1 MTTLTTRHRLPRLLV
16 ACALLAV
23 AGCAGQ
29 PPSASPAQDGDYQVL
44 GNPNAKVALIEF
56 TDLQCPYCAR
66 FATTVFPEL
75 RRRYIDTGKV
85 RFETYD
91 MPLSFHRYAMAA
103 AIAARCAGE
112 QGKYW
117 EFREAVFRNQVT
129 LPSGPY
135 DDLARQF
142 GLDLGRFDEC
152 RKNPRIEA
160 DVRADVALAQKNG
173 FSSTP
178 TFVVGRVIEG
188 GIPGEL
194 ILGAQPLEFFVAKLD
209 ALLAQ

>member
-1 MTTLTTRHRLPRLLV
+1 MDKLTTRRLPGLLLT
-16 ACALLAV
+16 CALLAV
-23 AGCAGQ
+23 SGCAGQ
-29 PPSASPAQDGDYQVL
+29 RPAPAASVDFQVL
-44 GNPNAKVALIEF
+44 GNPQAKVALIEF

-85 RFETYD
+85 RFESYD

-117 EFREAVFRNQVT
+117 EFREALFRNQAD

-135 DDLARQF
+135 DALAKQF
-142 GLDLGRFDEC
+142 GLDLGRYTEC
-152 RKNPRIEA
+152 RRNPRTEA
-160 DVRADVALAQKNG
+160 AVRADLALARQNG
-173 FSSTP
+173 FDSTP
-178 TFVVGRVIEG
+178 TFVVGRVIDG

-194 ILGAQPLEFFVAKLD
+194 IRGAQPLEFFVAKLD